1 MSACSLTVGVKT
13 SGSIPAASSKESLAG
28 ELEAS
33 TKRVTDKDYL
43 ELWNTCRMSKTENWL
58 NRDIDLEIEKV
69 AHGGIFVA
77 RHEGR
82 VVFVSHTAPGE
93 KVRAK
98 VFEDKGGSFARA
110 ETVDVLSASPK
121 RVAHI
126 WKEADRLGAGGAEFG
141 HLALEYQRQ
150 LKTDVLEE
158 SLSRMSGV
166 HERVQVMPVP
176 GDELTNGLG
185 YRTRIQLHV
194 SEEGVAGPYRERTHN
209 VVPIK
214 SLPLAAA
221 EINEL
226 GVHLKNWQDVKRIE
240 ISTASTGGVQ
250 WFIDKKI
257 KGDKRLT
264 ERALSRSFRI
274 SSGGFWQVH
283 RGAAELLA
291 SEIVELSEGLEV
303 DANNLDLYGG
313 VGLFSGA
320 LATKY
325 GKKLNITTVESS
337 KVATADASANL
348 VDLSKHKA
356 VSAPV
361 EGFLKLQIKQGLE
374 LAGATVI
381 LDPPR
386 AGAGKNVVDQ
396 LTFLKPKKI
405 IYIACDPVSLA
416 RDLKTFSSAGYRVEN
431 IRAYDLFPH
440 THHFETIASLVSE

>member
-1 MSACSLTVGVKT
+1 
-13 SGSIPAASSKESLAG
+13 
-28 ELEAS
+28 
-33 TKRVTDKDYL
+33 
-43 ELWNTCRMSKTENWL
+43 MSKTENWL
-58 NRDIDLEIEKV
+58 DREVELKIERV

-93 KVRAK
+93 TVRAK
-98 VFEDKGGSFARA
+98 VFEDKGGSFCRA
-110 ETVDVLSASPK
+110 DTIEVLTPSPK
-121 RVAHI
+121 RVPHI

-158 SLSRMSGV
+158 SLSRMAGIS
-166 HERVQVMPVP
+166 ERVQVMPVP

-194 SEEGVAGPYRERTHN
+194 SNEGVAGPYRERTHN
-209 VVPIK
+209 VVAVK
-214 SLPLAAA
+214 SLPLAVA

-240 ISTASTGGVQ
+240 ISTASTGGIQ

-264 ERALSRSFRI
+264 ERALGRSFRI

-303 DANNLDLYGG
+303 EANNLDLYGG

-320 LATKY
+320 LATRF

-337 KVATADASANL
+337 KVATSDASANL
-348 VDLSKHKA
+348 IDLSKHKS

-361 EGFLKLQIKQGLE
+361 EGFLRLQIKQGLE

-386 AGAGKNVVDQ
+386 AGAGKTVVDQ
-396 LTFLKPKKI
+396 LTFLKPTKI
-405 IYIACDPVSLA
+405 IYVACDPVSLS
-416 RDLKTFSSAGYRVEN
+416 RDLKTFTTSGYR
-431 IRAYDLFPH
+431 IASLSAYDLFPH
-440 THHFETIASLVSE
+440 THHFETVASLVLE